1 MVVVNGI
8 LRFVG
13 LLNAAVW
20 LGGTVFV
27 VVVAAP
33 ALSSPDANR
42 LLGPANFPYFS
53 GAMSHLVLERW
64 FHLQIVCGLI
74 ALLQL
79 LGQRLYSG
87 RFHRKLTV
95 GLAAGLFVLA
105 LLGANWTVPNLSAQH
120 AIRYAASTT
129 PVQREAAA
137 RSLRNWHWLLQFSN
151 LLTLGGLVI
160 FGWQLDHPPDNTRF
174 VSSVKFRG

>member
-1 MVVVNGI
+1 MNGI

-13 LLNAAVW
+13 LLNVAVW
-20 LGGTVFV
+20 LGGTVFLI
-27 VVVAAP
+27 VVAAP
-33 ALSSPDANR
+33 ALSSSDTSR
-42 LLGPANFPYFS
+42 LLGPANFPYYS
-53 GAMSHLVLERW
+53 GAIAQLVLARW
-64 FHLQIVCGLI
+64 FHLQIVCGII

-79 LGQRLYSG
+79 LGQRLCSG

-95 GLAAGLFVLA
+95 GLAVALFA
-105 LLGANWTVPNLSAQH
+105 IAIAGANWMTPRIQELHSLRYTTTATPAQ
-120 AIRYAASTT
+120 RDT
-129 PVQREAAA
+129 AA

-151 LLTLGGLVI
+151 LLTLSGLVI